1 MKSTWKWALIGLGAI
16 VLFGAVIQ
24 ACNVI
29 SARSDVILSQRY
41 PLASSTVHVVASA
54 DAIARGAHLTTVTAC
69 GACHGRDLTSG
80 VLTLSGSTLYA
91 PNLTRV
97 SRTTSDAALDRAI
110 RQGLRPDGTSELA
123 MPSQAYVGF
132 TDDEVASIIAYL
144 RSLGPKGPAP
154 KQPPF
159 GLLLRANLVR
169 GELRTEQAQVAHI
182 KPPIEADPRVEAGR
196 RLAGIACGQC
206 HGTDLGSGGA
216 APGPDVTVRG
226 YYDRAQFH
234 TLMRTGAGVG
244 QNLDLMAST
253 AVASFSHFTDPEI
266 DAIYDYL
273 MARDLR
279 LAVKKGS

>member
-1 MKSTWKWALIGLGAI
+1 MKSTWKWALAGLGA
-16 VLFGAVIQ
+16 VVVFGAVLQ
-24 ACNVI
+24 ACAVI
-29 SARSDVILSQRY
+29 SARADVILGQRY
-41 PLASSTVHVVASA
+41 PLASSTVHAVASA
-54 DAIARGAHLTTVTAC
+54 EAIARGAHLTTVTAC
-69 GACHGRDLTSG
+69 GACHGRDLTG
-80 VLTLSGSTLYA
+80 GALTLSGSTLYA

-110 RQGLRPDGTSELA
+110 RRGLRPDGASELA

-144 RSLGPKGPAP
+144 RSLGAKGAAP
-154 KQPPF
+154 QQPPF

-169 GELRTEQAQVAHI
+169 GELKTEQAQVARI
-182 KPPIEADPRVEAGR
+182 KPPIEAGPAVEPGR

-206 HGTDLGSGGA
+206 HGTDLRGGGA

-226 YYDRAQFH
+226 YYNRGQFH
-234 TLMRTGAGVG
+234 TLMRTGTGVG

-273 MARDLR
+273 IARDLR

>member
-1 MKSTWKWALIGLGAI
+1 MKSTWKWALVGLGAI
-16 VLFGAVIQ
+16 ALFGGVVKAS
-24 ACNVI
+24 NVI
-29 SARSDVILSQRY
+29 SERAEAMLGQRY
-41 PLASSTVHVVASA
+41 PLAPSSVHVVASA
-54 DAIARGAHLTTVTAC
+54 EAIARGAHLTTVTAC
-69 GACHGRDLTSG
+69 GACHGRDLSG
-80 VLTLSGSTLYA
+80 GALTLSGSTLYA

-110 RQGLRPDGTSELA
+110 RQGLRADGTSELA
-123 MPSQAYVGF
+123 MPSQAYAGF
-132 TDDEVASIIAYL
+132 TDDEVASMIAYL
-144 RSLGPKGPAP
+144 RSLEPKGPAP

-159 GLLLRANLVR
+159 DLLLRANLVR
-169 GELRTEQAQVAHI
+169 GELKTEQAQTTHI
-182 KPPIEADPRVEAGR
+182 KPPIAAGPSVESGR

-206 HGTDLGSGGA
+206 HGTDLAGGGA

-226 YYDRAQFH
+226 YYYRKQFH

-273 MARDLR
+273 IARDLR